1 VGAAIAAVCLLLL
14 LLIALL
20 GLGVGKRKRN
30 KRRVLAGRTQHKGG
44 MPNLAYEDE
53 DDVEVLW
60 IDCQTFLCN
69 VIAVIKH
76 GECKC
81 ELKLFCDVLID

>member
-20 GLGVGKRKRN
+20 GLGLGKRKRN

-44 MPNLAYEDE
+44 TSNLAYEDE
-53 DDVEVLW
+53 DDIEVGS
-60 IDCQTFLCN
+60 
-69 VIAVIKH
+69 VV
-76 GECKC
+76 
-81 ELKLFCDVLID
+81 